1 MIESE
6 NISEVPEDACFHCG
20 LNVATEG
27 RFSAMVF
34 GQERGMC
41 CAGCSAV
48 AEAIVDSGQES
59 FYRHRTDFAAKG
71 SVLVPDFLEELEVYN
86 NTDIQKSFVV
96 EKSENIFEATLFLEG
111 ITCAACVWLNEKHVA
126 SLSGVLAIHINY
138 ATHRASV
145 VWNSEAIQLSDIL
158 AAIRAIGYS
167 AHPYDPNQQHNMLQQ
182 ERKTALRRIG
192 VAGILGMQIM
202 TLAVALY
209 LGDAVGIDD
218 RYRSLFN
225 WFGLLIVVPILL
237 YSGRPFFV
245 AALRD
250 VRNKRLGMDVPV
262 ALGLSI
268 AFLGSVYATVTETG
282 HVYYDSVAMFIFFLL
297 TARFFEFRAREH
309 SSDVNERLTRIT
321 PATAS
326 RLNADTGEYES
337 LAVAELMAG
346 DKVRVRAGEVIPS
359 DGVVYEGASSVNES
373 LITGESLPRACSPG
387 DTVIGGSVNEESLLF
402 IEVESVGQETVLSHM
417 LRLMER
423 AQSERPAVAL
433 MANRIA
439 AYFVVFI
446 LLIATIAGF
455 YWYLSGSEQWLEI
468 VISLLVVTCPC
479 ALSLATPAAITA
491 ATGALAE
498 AGLLITRG
506 NALETLSKV
515 TDFAF
520 DKTGTLTDG
529 ALKLRKVMAFSDLSQ
544 NQLITLAALIESGS
558 EHLLGRAIVAEATAQ
573 NLLNKSAVAREL
585 KNFPGLGIEAEV
597 DGELFYVGS
606 DLFVE
611 DKAKL
616 TLSEELRQQLGADGY
631 SLVLIAEPG
640 KLLGAFLLGDEV
652 RLGARSLVS
661 YLKSSEIGCW
671 ILSGDTYESVQRV
684 SSQVGVNNVESRVKP
699 DQKLAKI
706 KSLQAQRRI
715 VAMLGDGINDSPV
728 LAGADVSI
736 AMGSAAQLAKFN
748 ADIVLVNN
756 SLSTLK
762 EGLQHAKKTV
772 VVVKQNLM
780 WALLYNFMVIP
791 AAAMGYIAPWMAAI
805 GMSLSSL
812 IVVLNSTRLRRIPAE
827 NS

>member
-1 MIESE
+1 MNEPEFVSEEQES
-6 NISEVPEDACFHCG
+6 ACFHCG
-20 LNVATEG
+20 LELPFGSAFEATILG
-27 RFSAMVF
+27 SQRT
-34 GQERGMC
+34 MC
-41 CAGCSAV
+41 CAGCAAV
-48 AEAIVDSGQES
+48 AEAIVDAGQES
-59 FYRHRTDFAAKG
+59 FYQHRTDFAPQG
-71 SVLVPDFLEELEVYN
+71 RVLVPDFIAELEVYN

-96 EKSENIFEATLFLEG
+96 EKSQNVFEATLFLEG
-111 ITCAACVWLNEKHVA
+111 ITCAACVWLNEKHIA
-126 SLSGVLAIHINY
+126 SLRGVLAIHINY

-145 VWNSEAIQLSDIL
+145 VWDSESIQLSDIL

-167 AHPYDPNQQHNMLQQ
+167 AHPYDPKQQHNMLQQ

-192 VAGILGMQIM
+192 LAGILGMQIM

-209 LGDAVGIDD
+209 MGDVVGIDD
-218 RYRSLFN
+218 RYRNLFN
-225 WFGLLIVVPILL
+225 WFGLLIVIPILF
-237 YSGRPFFV
+237 YSGKPFFV

-250 VRNKRLGMDVPV
+250 VQNRRLGMDVPV

-268 AFLGSVYATVTETG
+268 AFLASVTATITESG

-309 SSDVNERLTRIT
+309 SADVNERLTRIT
-321 PATAS
+321 PATAT
-326 RLNADTGEYES
+326 RLNKETGEYES

-359 DGVVYEGASSVNES
+359 DGVIYEGVSSVNES
-373 LITGESLPRACSPG
+373 LLTGESLPRACGPG
-387 DTVIGGSVNEESLLF
+387 DKVIGGSINEDSLLF

-423 AQSERPAVAL
+423 AQSERPAVAQ

-446 LLIATIAGF
+446 LLVATLAGL

-479 ALSLATPAAITA
+479 ALSLATPAAMTA

-498 AGLLITRG
+498 AGLLIARG

-529 ALKLRKVMAFSDLSQ
+529 ELKLRKVMVFSDFNEDQ
-544 NQLITLAALIESGS
+544 IIALAASIETGS
-558 EHLLGRAIVAEATAQ
+558 EHLLGRAIVAQARD
-573 NLLNKSAVAREL
+573 NKLLQAGGTTRNL
-585 KNFPGLGIEAEV
+585 KNFPGLGVEADV
-597 DGELFYVGS
+597 DGIQYFVGS

-611 DKAKL
+611 DKAGICI
-616 TLSEELRQQLGADGY
+616 SDELRDEFAVDGY
-631 SLVLIAEPG
+631 SLVLIASPG
-640 KLLGAFLLGDEV
+640 ELLGAFLLGDEV
-652 RLGARSLVS
+652 RLGAKSLVS
-661 YLKSSEIGCW
+661 YLKSREISCW
-671 ILSGDTYESVQRV
+671 ILSGDTQASVRRV
-684 SSQVGVNNVESRVKP
+684 SLQTGIGNVASRVRP
-699 DQKLAKI
+699 DQKLAQI
-706 KSLQAQRRI
+706 KSMQAQNRI

-762 EGLQHAKKTV
+762 QGLRHAKKTV
-772 VVVKQNLM
+772 AVVKQNLM

-812 IVVLNSTRLRRIPAE
+812 IVVLNSTRLRRISAE
-827 NS
+827 SR